1 MTPDLHVAEMAE
13 LYALGTLDP
22 EERARVDA
30 HVATCAACERALG
43 EAEATVTMLDDLT
56 VARATPPA
64 RLGRRIAASAQAG
77 SPARVAGRSR
87 ATFTGWYATAA
98 SVAFVLGIGGGI
110 TADRMATAGKSN
122 GADDRALATLATA
135 HFLHESFRADTP
147 GAPVAKVIYA
157 RDGGW
162 LYVIVDAPD
171 CRCRIVAGSGAGQR
185 DLGPPLQHG
194 STSTLFVEAAGRP
207 STLRLVRDGTSGTLA
222 DTPLKY

>member
-13 LYALGTLDP
+13 LYALGALDP
-22 EERARVDA
+22 QERAHVDA

-64 RLGRRIAASAQAG
+64 RLGHRIAASAQAG
-77 SPARVAGRSR
+77 SPVRAGRPR
-87 ATFTGWYATAA
+87 AVFTGWYATAA
-98 SVAFVLGIGGGI
+98 SIAFVLGIGGGV

-122 GADDRALATLATA
+122 GPDDRALATLATA
-135 HFLHESFRADTP
+135 HFLHESFRADAP
-147 GAPVAKVIYA
+147 GAPAAKVIYA

-162 LYVIVDAPD
+162 LYVIVDAPN
-171 CRCRIVAGSGAGQR
+171 CHCRIVAGSGEGQR

-194 STSTLFVEAAGRP
+194 STSTLFVEPAGRP
-207 STLRLVRDGTSGTLA
+207 STLRLVGDGASGTLA